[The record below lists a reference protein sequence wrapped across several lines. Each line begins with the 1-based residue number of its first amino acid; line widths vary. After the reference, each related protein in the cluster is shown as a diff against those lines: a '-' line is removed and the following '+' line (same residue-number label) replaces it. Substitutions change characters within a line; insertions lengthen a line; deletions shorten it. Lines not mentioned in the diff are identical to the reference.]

1 MGTGAGGEGRP
12 QHFLQDYVKQ
22 YVSDDANLFSISFD
36 VFMTGIYL
44 AIGSEKQVKPLL
56 FLYLWYVIF
65 TQQVKPKDSP
75 PRLQKK
81 SSP

>member
-1 MGTGAGGEGRP
+1 
-12 QHFLQDYVKQ
+12 
-22 YVSDDANLFSISFD
+22 
-36 VFMTGIYL
+36 MTGIYL

-75 PRLQKK
+75 PPPPPKK
-81 SSP
+81 KKQYKTTTKKI